1 MCDFL
6 SVFSCLAHLTLQNVN
21 KDYVIFSYFGNF
33 VTKSDQKLKTKNG
46 MNETKDVTS
55 QFIWLHKAF
64 CPIVICLC
72 QKLFLFLSQEVPE
85 TPKNFVMVS
94 HSSRQANLSW
104 GLPYDGQSPLLAF
117 HLEFQRP
124 VGKFLM
130 SYAPSRGCTITFFFF
145 LIQIPFNS
153 FQNLNSY
160 VRNYFNELKN
170 Y

>member
-1 MCDFL
+1 MI
-6 SVFSCLAHLTLQNVN
+6 SWHFSF
-21 KDYVIFSYFGNF
+21 IFWAIISFFEIVENYM
-33 VTKSDQKLKTKNG
+33 KIRISL
-46 MNETKDVTS
+46 
-55 QFIWLHKAF
+55 WLHKAF